1 MVFFG
6 LNISDSLVT
15 RGSGTSTTAV
25 CTSKRPAE
33 AVVGVLP
40 RVRAL
45 KMVVFPDWGNPI
57 IPSFILSLYVGR
69 IVPFGDASRPICLTK
84 FYLDLHVGSGIL
96 ANSNCRSFYYAAL
109 CKKPKWRNRQTRT
122 TQNRVPYGNEGSI
135 PSFGTADYTLMG
147 YLKNVLSNSED
158 VLLNAGIILDCNL
171 CDFRILRDNRAYH
184 IHPTRRRYAINE

>member
-6 LNISDSLVT
+6 LNISESLVT

-40 RVRAL
+40 RVSAL

-57 IPSFILSLYVGR
+57 IPSFILSFYMGR
-69 IVPFGDASRPICLTK
+69 ERLCAKK

-96 ANSNCRSFYYAAL
+96 ANANCRSFYYAAL

-147 YLKNVLSNSED
+147 YLRSILSDREDTLLDREIVLY
-158 VLLNAGIILDCNL
+158 CNL
-171 CDFRILRDNRAYH
+171 CEFQILRDNSTHH
-184 IHPTRRRYAINE
+184 IHPTWRLPCQQ